1 MILNRNGYSVVLFI
15 AVILLVPLIIGYL
28 KSFVDT
34 KSMAVYENYVRVV
47 LSVGVKKV
55 KLMGFPG

>member
-15 AVILLVPLIIGYL
+15 VVILLVPSIIGYR

-47 LSVGVKKV
+47 LSVGVK
-55 KLMGFPG
+55 